1 MGDIYSE
8 SYEFGDENFETEEV
22 ISQRYEFDDI
32 TVEVQIE
39 NAPTE
44 NTETSEPDP
53 APMAATVFPSAGE
66 SPAMAMGNGYQM
78 FSQSMCL
85 LAQNAVNSQQQL
97 TLSQQTATSQE
108 LQKVIQTQMVPS
120 TLNSHESLD
129 QLQGIMAILTS
140 LKP

>member
-1 MGDIYSE
+1 MGDTYSQ
-8 SYEFGDENFETEEV
+8 S
-22 ISQRYEFDDI
+22 YEFDDI

-44 NTETSEPDP
+44 TPETSEQDHSPVTP
-53 APMAATVFPSAGE
+53 TVVPSGGD

-85 LAQNAVNSQQQL
+85 LAQNAVNAQQQL
-97 TLSQQTATSQE
+97 TLSQQTATTQE

-120 TLNSHESLD
+120 TLNSYESLD

>member
-1 MGDIYSE
+1 MGDIYSQNN
-8 SYEFGDENFETEEV
+8 EFGDENFETEEV

-39 NAPTE
+39 NAPTDK
-44 NTETSEPDP
+44 TPTSEPSE
-53 APMAATVFPSAGE
+53 ATVKPTVMPSGGE

-85 LAQNAVNSQQQL
+85 LAQNAVNAQQQL
-97 TLSQQTATSQE
+97 TISQQTATTQE
-108 LQKVIQTQMVPS
+108 LQKVIQTQVLPS
-120 TLNSHESLD
+120 TLNSYDSLD

-140 LKP
+140 LKQ